1 MASTDGHENASEL
14 YTQSELINTI
24 NDNGVFV
31 VMLGALLADV
41 DELRDLA
48 GNRGVYFY
56 TPYYDDMR
64 ALMSGYLDSLA
75 ELVSVAIP
83 PEYADAD
90 SIQIDVG
97 DQSVTVEP

>member
-1 MASTDGHENASEL
+1 MGAGFQWLWGESE
-14 YTQSELINTI
+14 SELISTT

-41 DELRDLA
+41 DELRGLA
-48 GNRGVYFY
+48 GDRGIYFY

-75 ELVSVAIP
+75 ELVEVAIP
-83 PEYADAD
+83 PEYSDAD

-97 DQSVTVEP
+97 GQSVTVEP